1 MAVTGNFNVGNARS
15 PLLNANEIFSAIFNM
30 IISQK
35 VFSDNIKGTY
45 GDLASRFKIDGTL
58 YGDTKLF
65 YATDALKSTPW
76 TNDSEAANLLALNRP
91 DAPKCQY
98 VQIDQFRK
106 IWVTIDNYLTK
117 RAWST
122 EGAFSQ
128 FNSVTIGWMA
138 DTKRVYESRLINTF
152 VGTTVSAA
160 TKANIVVDLA
170 TTSGHP
176 LYNLTG
182 EEKNRVEASLI
193 AQSVADLLVDMKD
206 TTRDYNDYKFLRSYS
221 PDDLIFVWNAKWVNK
236 IKKLDLPT
244 MFHKD
249 GLMDKM
255 DENVLPGRYFGTTI
269 TSTNVSTYSA
279 STPTTGK
286 PINSSTGAYT
296 PGDNNANGCI
306 RSLVE
311 KDYTVSSTTYH
322 VFPGDE
328 LVAGATIGA
337 SSTNFLYGEV
347 YIEQDDVICKVM
359 QNDAV
364 PFMGAFSINTSFYN
378 PRSLTENHYLIWG
391 YSQPCYLYNR
401 PFLTIKK
408 G

>member
-1 MAVTGNFNVGNARS
+1 MPVTGNFNVGNARN

-76 TNDSEAANLLALNRP
+76 GADNEAANLLALNRP
-91 DAPKCQY
+91 DDPKCQY

-152 VGTTVSAA
+152 IGTNVSAA
-160 TKANIVVDLA
+160 ARGTINIDITTARGSASSEEEANRLEASAIANDMANLIVDL
-170 TTSGHP
+170 
-176 LYNLTG
+176 
-182 EEKNRVEASLI
+182 
-193 AQSVADLLVDMKD
+193 KD
-206 TTRDYNDYKFLRSYS
+206 TTRDFNDYGFLRSYT
-221 PDDLIFVWNAKWVNK
+221 PNDLTFVWNAKWVNK
-236 IKKLDLPT
+236 IKKIDLPT

-249 GLMDKM
+249 GLIEKM
-255 DENVLPGRYFGTTI
+255 DENILPARYFGHLVGASDKGSDKVI
-269 TSTNVSTYSA
+269 GSDGTY
-279 STPTTGK
+279 
-286 PINSSTGAYT
+286 
-296 PGDNNANGCI
+296 DNTKGTL

-311 KDYTVSSTTYH
+311 KDYTVSETTYH
-322 VFPGDE
+322 VFPGDA
-328 LVAGATIGA
+328 LVNGATVKA
-337 SSTNFLYGEV
+337 SGNFEEAEV
-347 YIEQDDVICKVM
+347 YVEDDTVICKVM

-364 PFMGAFSINTSFYN
+364 PFMSAFSVNTSFYN

-408 G
+408 V

>member
-1 MAVTGNFNVGNARS
+1 MPVTGNFNVGNARN

-76 TNDSEAANLLALNRP
+76 GADNEATNLLALNRP
-91 DAPKCQY
+91 DDPKCQY

-152 VGTTVSAA
+152 IGTNVSAA
-160 TKANIVVDLA
+160 TRGVINIDITNGVGSA
-170 TTSGHP
+170 
-176 LYNLTG
+176 TG
-182 EEKNRVEASLI
+182 EEANRLEASTIANDMANLI
-193 AQSVADLLVDMKD
+193 VDLKD
-206 TTRDYNDYKFLRSYS
+206 TTRDFNDYGFLRSYA
-221 PDDLIFVWNAKWVNK
+221 PNDLTFVWNAKWVNK
-236 IKKLDLPT
+236 IKKIDLPT

-249 GLMDKM
+249 GLIEKM
-255 DENVLPGRYFGTTI
+255 DENILPARYFGHL
-269 TSTNVSTYSA
+269 VSATDKGS
-279 STPTTGK
+279 GK
-286 PINSSTGAYT
+286 VI
-296 PGDNNANGCI
+296 DANGVYDNTKGTI

-311 KDYTVSSTTYH
+311 KDYTVSNTTYH
-322 VFPGDE
+322 VFPGDA
-328 LVAGATIGA
+328 LVNGATVKA
-337 SSTNFLYGEV
+337 SGNFEEAEV
-347 YIEQDDVICKVM
+347 YVEDDTVICKVM

-364 PFMGAFSINTSFYN
+364 PFMSAFSVNTSFYN

-408 G
+408 V